1 MTRQHERTVQEWTV
15 STSVDHRVEIDF
27 GYYLQTRLICDA
39 GPHAPCRAV
48 FDCGCEEWE
57 DLRDDHGTPTHRPL
71 REWPDDPHPLHVGA
85 YDAAH
90 CTLRDWFENDDEC
103 FGGTATFPVTATW
116 TDGHYV
122 FTLAGGAS

>member
-1 MTRQHERTVQEWTV
+1 MISRHGKEDSDLPQHH
-15 STSVDHRVEIDF
+15 DHQYTGDPGNRSN
-27 GYYLQTRLICDA
+27 
-39 GPHAPCRAV
+39 
-48 FDCGCEEWE
+48 
-57 DLRDDHGTPTHRPL
+57 RDDHGTPTHRPL

-85 YDAAH
+85 YDAAQ